1 MTISTV
7 ELEGRWNSLFEQLV
21 QHRRMH
27 DDSGQFIGSRQDVSY
42 AMSFMVLDLNG
53 NALIAPEQ
61 MALAERFVVPHTP
74 NVYDAIS
81 LFWNMY
87 RPWMGNAQPQAIQP
101 TDDWYKVMY
110 PPAPISTELNRLL
123 LSCLDWIYD
132 RFRVPYV
139 PDASDSQNLLDL
151 VTEFHIAAARAFKLR
166 QLETDR
172 ISEEWM
178 SSLHAAESLANRI
191 RAIRRPRASPGYD
204 ITSFAISTNATFG
217 MVQLELSRVYRA
229 NGSYADAV
237 HHLDQA
243 STSYIWAL
251 DGIEDPRGGDGYWI
265 DGLDPQDESTRN
277 REKMARLDLKRRLI
291 PLEVPA
297 SEAAAPF
304 HLLKESPPSDTN
316 WRQVAEDCRGLAILP
331 DLEWEVFSC
340 VETSEFVKDEETCFD
355 LTWSEFWYAAAAW
368 ASARLSPDEYR
379 RMREADEMDAA
390 ERRLE
395 GYFFQDTWSSLP
407 ENARE
412 RLVNADVNWNSR
424 QRVSR
429 ESILNDL
436 LRASEEMC
444 ERFLY
449 EQVMNEESVRADVV
463 RIEGRVAKRGYSSL
477 GVNEY
482 ISICYIRE
490 LPATLK
496 DRGLTASEIQFLTQK
511 LPSAMGRL
519 RDERNRADHDVGSS
533 VPRERVNQAF
543 RTFLGIDELGI
554 LPQLARIG
562 AKLEK
567 DSRI

>member
-1 MTISTV
+1 MTMSTV

-27 DDSGQFIGSRQDVSY
+27 DDSGQLIGSRQDVSDV
-42 AMSFMVLDLNG
+42 MSFMVLDLDG

-81 LFWNMY
+81 LFWNMN
-87 RPWMGNAQPQAIQP
+87 RPWMINAQTQGMQP

-110 PPAPISTELNRLL
+110 PPAPISTELNLL
-123 LSCLDWIYD
+123 LLDCLDWTYD
-132 RFRVPYV
+132 RFRVPYE
-139 PDASDSQNLLDL
+139 PDANDSQKLLDL

-166 QLETDR
+166 QLEADR
-172 ISEEWM
+172 ISEEQI
-178 SSLHAAESLANRI
+178 SRLRAAESLSNRI

-204 ITSFAISTNATFG
+204 ITSFAISTNAALG

-229 NGSYADAV
+229 NGSYADAI

-251 DGIEDPRGGDGYWI
+251 DGIRDPRGSDGHWI
-265 DGLDPQDESTRN
+265 DGLDPQDEYTKNS
-277 REKMARLDLKRRLI
+277 EKLARLHLERRLI
-291 PLEVPA
+291 PLEVSA
-297 SEAAAPF
+297 RESAAPF
-304 HLLKESPPSDTN
+304 NLLKDSQPSNVN
-316 WRQVAEDCRGLAILP
+316 WRQVAGDCRGLAILP

-340 VETSEFVKDEETCFD
+340 VEASEFVKDEETCFD
-355 LTWSEFWYAAAAW
+355 LSWSEFWYAAAAW

-379 RMREADEMDAA
+379 GMREADEMDAA

-463 RIEGRVAKRGYSSL
+463 RIESRVAKRGYSSL

-482 ISICYIRE
+482 ISICSIRT
-490 LPATLK
+490 LPETLK
-496 DRGLTASEIQFLTQK
+496 VRGLIEDEIQFVTRR
-511 LPSAMGRL
+511 LPSAMDQL
-519 RDERNRADHDVGSS
+519 RDERNSADHDVGSS

-567 DSRI
+567 DSGI